1 MCVCVYTGVCLC
13 EFMGW
18 VACCSVRTR
27 LVRSGPVTGD
37 SDSCSQ
43 ITWYTGDSKTDL
55 WDDLER
61 RTDSCSE
68 DQMAIRIQ
76 NHVISCECL
85 LLSYFL
91 NYRCHLMSMFYSYYF
106 MWPFDILYQYVYLYH
121 FIRHQWTFNVFIL
134 LIWVFISVVSCAV
147 IYHYWFRTSWGIPYT
162 VTWSD
167 LLIS

>member
-1 MCVCVYTGVCLC
+1 MCVYVNGCMFVWVHGLGCVLQRSDP
-13 EFMGW
+13 FDKI
-18 VACCSVRTR
+18 RTHCR
-27 LVRSGPVTGD
+27 D

-76 NHVISCECL
+76 NHVISCERL